1 MTTIFKDR
9 FPVMVDGQNIYV
21 HRSGP
26 EPGKSDA
33 PVVVALHG
41 ITASGLAWSQVA
53 ELLGESVTLLS
64 LDLRG
69 RGESSN
75 HSGPF
80 GIETHADDVIAVCD
94 HVGIKKTIL
103 AGHSMGAFVASV
115 CARQHPGR
123 ILALVLVD
131 GGLPLTVPTDRSPDQ
146 IIEDI
151 VGPAVARLDMSWADR
166 EEYHAFWKNH
176 PAFKRSEDWTEYVE
190 EYIDYDMVPQ
200 LVPVRSRVSAS
211 AVRFDGTE
219 LITRNN
225 LSTAAAECKKAFWL
239 LRAPRGILDDP
250 NNPLIPEDE
259 ALEFMR
265 LNPGGHFLQIPD
277 VNHYT
282 ILMGPKGAAAVA
294 DVIRSVSGAE

>member
-1 MTTIFKDR
+1 MASTFKDR
-9 FPVMVDGQNIYV
+9 FPVLVDGQKIYV
-21 HRSGP
+21 HQSGP
-26 EPGKSDA
+26 DPGISDT

-53 ELLGESVTLLS
+53 ELLGDSVTLLS

-69 RGESSN
+69 RGKSSN
-75 HSGPF
+75 HTGPF

-94 HVGIKKTIL
+94 HLGLKKTVL

-115 CARQHPGR
+115 CARKHPDR
-123 ILALVLVD
+123 TCALVLVD
-131 GGLPLTVPTDRSPDQ
+131 GGLPLIVPADKSPDQ

-151 VGPAVARLDMSWADR
+151 VGPAVARLGMSWADR

-176 PAFKRSEDWTEYVE
+176 PAFKRPDDWTEHVE
-190 EYIDYDMVPQ
+190 AYIDYDMVPQ
-200 LVPVRSRVSAS
+200 LIPVQSRVSAS
-211 AVRFDGTE
+211 AVRFDGAE
-219 LITRNN
+219 LITRKN
-225 LSTAAAECKKAFWL
+225 LSTAAADCKKPFWL

-250 NNPLIPEDE
+250 DNPLIPEND

-265 LNPGGHFLQIPD
+265 LNPGGHFVQVPD

-282 ILMGPKGAAAVA
+282 ILMGPKGAAVVA
-294 DVIRSVSGAE
+294 DVIRSASGAE